1 MYIMLNN
8 SYIYINFARHLQY
21 WLVIPRFAPYTVR
34 TYSRSNY
41 GHTMTIRTVHQ
52 VINKSGTVIGEFMDI
67 KLAKDLD
74 NRTDV
79 LYFIAD
85 LVETA
90 GLDEATAEKVAEIM
104 INDNT
109 RKELL
114 SQLKTVKDL
123 PAISEENNSL

>member
-1 MYIMLNN
+1 
-8 SYIYINFARHLQY
+8 
-21 WLVIPRFAPYTVR
+21 
-34 TYSRSNY
+34 
-41 GHTMTIRTVHQ
+41 MTIRTVHQ
-52 VINKSGTVIGEFMDI
+52 VINKSGIVIGEFMDI

-90 GLDEATAEKVAEIM
+90 GIDETTAEKVAEIM

-114 SQLKTVKDL
+114 NQLKTVKDL
-123 PAISEENNSL
+123 PSTNEEKNI

>member
-1 MYIMLNN
+1 
-8 SYIYINFARHLQY
+8 
-21 WLVIPRFAPYTVR
+21 
-34 TYSRSNY
+34 
-41 GHTMTIRTVHQ
+41 MTIRTVHQ

-90 GLDEATAEKVAEIM
+90 GIEETTAEKVAEIM
-104 INDNT
+104 LNDNT
-109 RKELL
+109 RKQLL
-114 SQLKTVKDL
+114 NQLKTVKDL
-123 PAISEENNSL
+123 PSSSSENNV

>member
-1 MYIMLNN
+1 
-8 SYIYINFARHLQY
+8 
-21 WLVIPRFAPYTVR
+21 
-34 TYSRSNY
+34 
-41 GHTMTIRTVHQ
+41 MTIRTVHQ

-90 GLDEATAEKVAEIM
+90 GIDETTAEKVAEIM
-104 INDNT
+104 LNDKT
-109 RKELL
+109 RKQLL
-114 SQLKTVKDL
+114 NQLKTVKDL
-123 PAISEENNSL
+123 PSSSSENNV

>member
-1 MYIMLNN
+1 
-8 SYIYINFARHLQY
+8 
-21 WLVIPRFAPYTVR
+21 
-34 TYSRSNY
+34 
-41 GHTMTIRTVHQ
+41 
-52 VINKSGTVIGEFMDI
+52 MDI

-90 GLDEATAEKVAEIM
+90 GIDESTAEKVAEIM
-104 INDNT
+104 IDDTT
-109 RKELL
+109 RKQLL

-123 PAISEENNSL
+123 PSASEEKND

>member
-1 MYIMLNN
+1 
-8 SYIYINFARHLQY
+8 
-21 WLVIPRFAPYTVR
+21 
-34 TYSRSNY
+34 
-41 GHTMTIRTVHQ
+41 
-52 VINKSGTVIGEFMDI
+52 MDI
-67 KLAKDLD
+67 KQAKDLD

-90 GLDEATAEKVAEIM
+90 GIDETTAEKVAEIM

-114 SQLKTVKDL
+114 NQLKTVKDL
-123 PAISEENNSL
+123 PSTNEEKND

>member
-1 MYIMLNN
+1 MLNYY
-8 SYIYINFARHLQY
+8 YISIVFAKHFHF
-21 WLVIPRFAPYTVR
+21 WLVIRCFAPYTAG

-114 SQLKTVKDL
+114 NQLKTVKDL
-123 PAISEENNSL
+123 PSNNEEIN

>member
-1 MYIMLNN
+1 
-8 SYIYINFARHLQY
+8 
-21 WLVIPRFAPYTVR
+21 
-34 TYSRSNY
+34 
-41 GHTMTIRTVHQ
+41 MTIRTVHQ
-52 VINKSGTVIGEFMDI
+52 VINRTGRVIGEFMDI

-90 GLDEATAEKVAEIM
+90 GIDESTAEKVAEIM
-104 INDNT
+104 IDDTT
-109 RKELL
+109 RKQLL

-123 PAISEENNSL
+123 PSASEEKND